1 MAASGPVTWSGE
13 DLLLQIHAQPG
24 ASRSELAGLHGGAL
38 KVRLQAPPVDG
49 RANAEL
55 CRFIAALFEV
65 KRQDVEIISGET
77 GRQKRVRVTRPGG
90 LPDAIRTMV
99 QGTET

>member
-1 MAASGPVTWSGE
+1 MTGAGPLSWTGE
-13 DLLLQIHAQPG
+13 DLILRIHAQPG
-24 ASRSELAGLHGGAL
+24 AARSGLAGLHGDAL

-55 CRFIAALFEV
+55 CRFIAELFQV
-65 KRQDVEIISGET
+65 KRQDVRIISGET
-77 GRQKRVRVTRPGG
+77 GRQKRVCITRPGG
-90 LPDAIRTMV
+90 LPEAIRTMV